1 MPPPPERRETPRPPR
16 LSTTA
21 RRTPPDEDI
30 VVSRFAIVRRAG
42 VAVLF
47 VVAIVAGALL
57 GVFLA
62 YESELPQ
69 ISKLE
74 DYKPNI
80 ITQVFANDGKT
91 LIGEFAIEK
100 RVVVPFK
107 DIPPVLRNAIIAVED
122 TEFWK
127 HLGIN
132 PWRIPAAFIANLR
145 AGRHSQGS
153 STLTMQLSRKLFL
166 TDEKTW
172 ERKIKEAILAFQ
184 IEKSFTKEE
193 IFTLYCNQVLF
204 VHGNYGVEATSQFLF
219 SKPIKDLQLHE
230 AALIA
235 GLPQNPSRLTPLW
248 HPERATS
255 RRNHVLRRM
264 LDEKYISKAEYDRAV
279 AQPLGLRVSKAR
291 RSVAPYFV
299 EEVRKY
305 LEREYGSQRIYQGG
319 MRVDT
324 TLDPVLQAA
333 ANDAVGAGL
342 RALDRRARGF
352 VKPTASVLDKDGAFP
367 DVLYHD
373 DWDDPIVVGRMVR
386 GIVKAVDR
394 NIAVVQIGD
403 YKAEVRP
410 QDVAWTRR
418 TNMLDVL
425 PRGAVAP
432 FHILAVSEAGG
443 EKRVRVALDQEPK
456 VEGALIAIDTK
467 TGAIK
472 AMVGGYDFEKSKFNR
487 AVQAY
492 RQVGSAFK
500 PIIYSA
506 ALEKLGWNPTTI
518 IVDAPVSFP
527 DPWRGTV
534 WSPHNYDG
542 RYLGAIPLR
551 KAIEQSRNIPAIK
564 TLQAVG
570 VQTGIEYAKKLG
582 ISGEL
587 PPYLPMAL
595 GAGEVPLIEMTA
607 AFAAFANQGLRMKPM
622 MITRITDRE
631 GTINEET
638 HPQASDAIRADTAY
652 LLTHL
657 LRGVVE
663 SPWGTAA
670 RARSLKR
677 PIAGKTGTTNDFT
690 DAWFIGYEPMLACG
704 VWVGFDE
711 KKDSLG
717 KGETGGHAALPIW
730 MDFWKVA
737 IKDRPIEEYPI
748 PGNIVFVPVDDGGR
762 PGRPGTPGVHMVP
775 FIAGTEPRA
784 FLATTSAS
792 AEAPAAPP
800 DEPTTN

>member
-1 MPPPPERRETPRPPR
+1 MVQIERRETPRGR
-16 LSTTA
+16 TTPNP
-21 RRTPPDEDI
+21 RRTPPPDDEL

-47 VVAIVAGALL
+47 AVAIVAGALL
-57 GVFLA
+57 GVFFA

-69 ISKLE
+69 ISNLE
-74 DYKPNI
+74 NYQPNI

-107 DIPPVLRNAIIAVED
+107 DIPPVLRNAIVAVED
-122 TEFWK
+122 ADFWK
-127 HLGIN
+127 HLGVN
-132 PWRIPAAFIANLR
+132 PWRIPAALIANLR

-204 VHGNYGVEATSQFLF
+204 VHGHYGVEAASQFLF
-219 SKPIKDLQLHE
+219 SKAIKDLQLHE
-230 AALIA
+230 AALVA
-235 GLPQNPSRLTPLW
+235 GLPQSPTRLTPLF
-248 HPERATS
+248 HPERALA
-255 RRNHVLRRM
+255 RRNHVLQRM
-264 LDEKYISKAEYDRAV
+264 VDEKYISKAEYERA
-279 AQPLGLRVSKAR
+279 AQQPLGLHVSKAR
-291 RSVAPYFV
+291 RSIAPYFV

-319 MRVDT
+319 LRVDT
-324 TLDPVLQAA
+324 TLDPVLQLA
-333 ANDAVGAGL
+333 ANEAVGNGL
-342 RALDRRARGF
+342 RAVDRRARGF
-352 VKPTASVLDKDGAFP
+352 VRPTATVLDKDGNFP
-367 DVLYHD
+367 ELLYLD
-373 DWDDPIVVGRMVR
+373 EWDDPIAVGRVVR
-386 GIVKAVDR
+386 GVVKAVDR
-394 NIAVVQIGD
+394 SIAIVQIGD

-410 QDVAWTRR
+410 QDVTWTRR

-425 PRGAVAP
+425 PRGAIAP
-432 FHILAVSEAGG
+432 FHILALSEPGG
-443 EKRVRVALDQEPK
+443 EKKARVALDQEPK
-456 VEGALIAIDTK
+456 VEGALLAIDTR

-487 AVQAY
+487 SVQAY

-506 ALEKLGWNPTTI
+506 ALEKLGWNPTTV
-518 IVDAPVSFP
+518 IVDAPISFP

-564 TLQAVG
+564 TLQAVT
-570 VQTGIEYAKKLG
+570 VQSGIEYAKKLG
-582 ISGEL
+582 ITTDL
-587 PPYLPMAL
+587 PPYLPLAL
-595 GAGEVPLIEMTA
+595 GAGEAPLVEMTA
-607 AFAAFANQGLRMKPM
+607 AFSAFANQGLRMRPM

-652 LLTHL
+652 LLTYL

-670 RARSLKR
+670 RAKSLKR

-717 KGETGGHAALPIW
+717 KGETGGKAALPIW

-737 IKDRPIEEYPI
+737 TKDVPIEDYPI
-748 PGNIVFVPVDDGGR
+748 PGNIVFVPVDDAGR
-762 PGRPGTPGVHMVP
+762 PGRPGTPGVTMVP

-784 FLATTSAS
+784 FLASMPTGGDS
-792 AEAPAAPP
+792 PA
-800 DEPTTN
+800 DEPTSN